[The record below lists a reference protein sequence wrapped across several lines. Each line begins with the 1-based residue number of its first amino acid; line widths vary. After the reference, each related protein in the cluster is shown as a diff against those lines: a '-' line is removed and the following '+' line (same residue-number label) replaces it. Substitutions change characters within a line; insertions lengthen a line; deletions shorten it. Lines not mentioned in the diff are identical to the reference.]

1 MRTFEKLAYVDL
13 ETTGTRAANDRIT
26 EIAIVLVDGHQV
38 CRRWSSLVNPNVS
51 IPPYIQNLT
60 GITNEMVST
69 APRFEELI
77 DTIDEL
83 LDERHFVAHNARF
96 DYGFLKNSYQR
107 AGRNFSFP
115 VLCTVKLSR
124 RLYPQHKR
132 HNLDSLLQRHDLTC
146 ESRHRAMDD
155 AAVLPAIVSS
165 MISEKGLEQVEQAM
179 AHQVKQ
185 MSLPPNLADGSI
197 ECLPEGPGVY
207 LFYGEK
213 GNLLYVGKSI
223 NIRDRVR
230 SHFYSVMK
238 NDREMQMAQ
247 QVYSIEHI
255 ETTGEIGALLLEAEL
270 IKTRQPI
277 FNRRLRRNGR
287 LYTIYWD
294 PETHEK
300 PDIFEVQQL
309 EARAQAN
316 SYGLFRNRKNALDI
330 LNKLAKDHRLCLKT
344 LGLETGKGPC
354 FSYQIKK
361 CRGACVGEESIEQ
374 HQLRLTTALLP
385 IRFQAWPYPGV
396 IGIRERHPS
405 LDREEIHLID
415 HWLYLGSA
423 VNEEEVHCLLQ
434 QQKQAFLDIDIYRI
448 LQKHLHK
455 AVDIIHLTQ
464 A

>member
-1 MRTFEKLAYVDL
+1 
-13 ETTGTRAANDRIT
+13 
-26 EIAIVLVDGHQV
+26 
-38 CRRWSSLVNPNVS
+38 
-51 IPPYIQNLT
+51 
-60 GITNEMVST
+60 MVAT

-83 LDERHFVAHNARF
+83 LNERHFVAHNAQF
-96 DYGFLKNSYQR
+96 DYGFMKNSYQR
-107 AGRNFSFP
+107 AGRNFSLP

-124 RLYPQHKR
+124 RLYPEHKR

-155 AAVLPAIVSS
+155 AMVLPAIVSS
-165 MISEKGLEQVEQAM
+165 MISDKGLEQVEKAM
-179 AHQVKQ
+179 IQQVKQ
-185 MSLPPNLADGSI
+185 TSLPPNLADGSI
-197 ECLPEGPGVY
+197 EGLPAGPGVY
-207 LFYGEK
+207 LFYGEN

-238 NDREMQMAQ
+238 NNREMQMAQ
-247 QVYSIEHI
+247 QVCSIEHI
-255 ETTGEIGALLLEAEL
+255 ETAGEIGALLLEAEL

-294 PETHEK
+294 PESRDK
-300 PDIFEVQQL
+300 PDIIEVQQL
-309 EARAQAN
+309 ETRALAN
-316 SYGLFRNRKNALDI
+316 SYGLFRSRKNAMDT
-330 LNKLAKDHRLCLKT
+330 LNKLARDHRLCLKT
-344 LGLETGKGPC
+344 LGVETGKGPC
-354 FSYQIKK
+354 FGYQIKK
-361 CRGACVGEESIEQ
+361 CQGACVGEESIEQ

-385 IRFQAWPYPGV
+385 IRFKAWPYPGV
-396 IGIRERHPS
+396 IGIRECHPS

-423 VNEEEVHCLLQ
+423 LNAEEVHDLLE
-434 QQKQAFLDIDIYRI
+434 QKVPAFLDIDIYRI
-448 LQKHLHK
+448 LQKHLRK
-455 AVDIIHLTQ
+455 AADIIHLTE